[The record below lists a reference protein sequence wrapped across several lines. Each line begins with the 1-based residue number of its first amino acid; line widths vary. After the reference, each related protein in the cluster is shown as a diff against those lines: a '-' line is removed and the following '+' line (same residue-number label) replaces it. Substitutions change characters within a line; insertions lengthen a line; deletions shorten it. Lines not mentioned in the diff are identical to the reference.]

1 MRVLR
6 EHALCAT
13 DVNAI
18 GCAHGTAHRVAYS
31 APNSAADSDAERGAY
46 LTTKRFADG
55 HTECYSHGS
64 SDEFADNCG
73 AHTTADATANGHAD
87 DAAVGDANVD
97 ANVAAYGFA
106 DGAANIDAY
115 GFADGAAHGDAD
127 TNAHGDADS
136 SPNVPT
142 NATAVSDGVYDCI
155 RHAGGNVRSRSRRQ
169 LLRKRSQ
176 VRG

>member
-1 MRVLR
+1 MPLQGRPKR
-6 EHALCAT
+6 ESRSANRCTDGRADRCADLCA
-13 DVNAI
+13 DHW
-18 GCAHGTAHRVAYS
+18 AHGVA
-31 APNSAADSDAERGAY
+31 NGAAY
-46 LTTKRFADG
+46 ITTKRFADG

>member
-31 APNSAADSDAERGAY
+31 SPNSAADSNAERCANIAAY
-46 LTTKRFADG
+46 GFADG
-55 HTECYSHGS
+55 
-64 SDEFADNCG
+64 
-73 AHTTADATANGHAD
+73 
-87 DAAVGDANVD
+87 AAY
-97 ANVAAYGFA
+97 VAAYGFA

-115 GFADGAAHGDAD
+115 GFADGA
-127 TNAHGDADS
+127 AHGDADS

-169 LLRKRSQ
+169 LLRKSSR
-176 VRG
+176 VRGG